1 MVAKTAKYKR
11 QGQRGKLNPIV
22 IITAGTKAHVDLS
35 LLFGVAY
42 KKNMKKDKRW
52 GKEEGE

>member
-22 IITAGTKAHVDLS
+22 MITARTKAHVDLS

-42 KKNMKKDKRW
+42 KKNMKKDKR
-52 GKEEGE
+52 